1 MSDEVPHDQL
11 KHDLNVI
18 GVPAPENIETKD
30 HVHSKISV
38 KVKTDAGI
46 LIFENGILVKIDK

>member
-18 GVPAPENIETKD
+18 GVPSPENIETKG

-38 KVKTDAGI
+38 KVKTEAGI
-46 LIFENGILVKIDK
+46 LVFENGILVKVDK